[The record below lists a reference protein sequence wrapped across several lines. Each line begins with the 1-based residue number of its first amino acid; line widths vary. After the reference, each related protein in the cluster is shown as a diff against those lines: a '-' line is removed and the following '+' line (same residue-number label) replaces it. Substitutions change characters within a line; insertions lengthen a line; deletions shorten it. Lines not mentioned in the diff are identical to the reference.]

1 MMKIQL
7 LLILSAAFNMA
18 NPLPI
23 RISPACRQ
31 LAIKGFPFYGKE
43 SVTLSE
49 MLNNHEKTGLGKD
62 HLAQQKIIFQQQDYN
77 DNGLLEVE
85 EKFYDEYSKMKK
97 GENSKDFE
105 FADKDKNGLI
115 SMSELKSYSVALGLL
130 DPNISEDS
138 TGAAEPNAQSAQLR
152 THILSFMERKSKIC
166 APTFGA
172 SR

>member
-85 EKFYDEYSKMKK
+85 EKFYEVII
-97 GENSKDFE
+97 GT
-105 FADKDKNGLI
+105 
-115 SMSELKSYSVALGLL
+115 GLL
-130 DPNISEDS
+130 ALLQISLFFLALNIAKQ
-138 TGAAEPNAQSAQLR
+138 G
-152 THILSFMERKSKIC
+152 
-166 APTFGA
+166 
-172 SR
+172 